1 MYIKMAN
8 FWKYLTNRVNY
19 IFLYIFINI
28 DKDMVKLWKF
38 IGKNLKIYD
47 NELKSYIHVLNV
59 GALSKMQIPIN
70 EKASLNLF
78 HGFLTFQIYLN
89 STKSFTIE
97 IAISDNNY
105 GKKRILFSACS
116 KEFIINQMHCRIP
129 IINIP
134 TGTWINFS
142 IDVLS
147 FVSECFKG
155 QSFRA
160 IDSICLSADCKIRRI
175 CGMRQLYTASEEEY
189 FQGDDNIL
197 PKGFIFPMSIQ
208 YINFNLDMNYIKEN
222 VELNNIKSIN
232 THLNMNSNMNK
243 SKKTYPKT
251 SQSKRDDNKLRNLL
265 NNNHPI
271 PDKENQKLNNDNKPV
286 KIEQKNSTNNAKLN
300 NKTEINKKINK
311 NGHTLKEFTES
322 NRGSTKNI
330 RNSNGLKMF
339 KNEQKD
345 TSSKLVSTMK
355 KNEKTRKIYN
365 VNINK
370 TKEKYNSKSVKKV
383 YVKNLTQD
391 KANNSIKRNLDKN
404 NLNENLEKT
413 YKGKTTMNEMKPTSK
428 NKIQSDYDINPQE
441 KQNMNKMPQIIQIN
455 QVLINNNTNNN
466 IVSKEDLNLFNTFNY
481 KELESKEN
489 TLLVNQSNFNNASI
503 PEIVDL
509 DINNTFLKNNEIDT
523 NINNNKNEMKFLD
536 KNNRNEKNYIKK
548 QEQMDSLFG
557 EKILAEINKNNNS
570 TERPYTPP
578 IQKIIPVNNDINGVN
593 NNVNISKIN
602 ESIMQNHIG
611 DIVYDNETGALFDKK
626 TKIYYELK

>member
-1 MYIKMAN
+1 MAN
-8 FWKYLTNRVNY
+8 FWKYLTNKVNY

-97 IAISDNNY
+97 IAISDTNY

-286 KIEQKNSTNNAKLN
+286 KIERKNSTNNAKLN

-391 KANNSIKRNLDKN
+391 KANNSIKRNLEKN

-509 DINNTFLKNNEIDT
+509 DINNTFLKNIENDT

-536 KNNRNEKNYIKK
+536 KNNRNEKNYIKE

>member
-1 MYIKMAN
+1 
-8 FWKYLTNRVNY
+8 
-19 IFLYIFINI
+19 
-28 DKDMVKLWKF
+28 MVKLWKF
-38 IGKNLKIYD
+38 IGKNAKIYD

-70 EKASLNLF
+70 EKSSLNLF

-286 KIEQKNSTNNAKLN
+286 KIERKNSTNNAKLN

-536 KNNRNEKNYIKK
+536 KNNRNEKNYIKE

>member
-1 MYIKMAN
+1 MAN
-8 FWKYLTNRVNY
+8 FWKYLTNKVNY

-271 PDKENQKLNNDNKPV
+271 QDKENQKLNNDNKPV
-286 KIEQKNSTNNAKLN
+286 KIERKNSTNNAKLN

-536 KNNRNEKNYIKK
+536 KNNRNEKNYIKE

>member
-1 MYIKMAN
+1 MAN

-271 PDKENQKLNNDNKPV
+271 QDKENQKLNNDNKPV
-286 KIEQKNSTNNAKLN
+286 KIERKNSTNNAKLN

-536 KNNRNEKNYIKK
+536 KNNRNEKNYIKE